1 KSGITQLGIV
11 QPDDS
16 IGVPNSM
23 IAKGNFVLKPA
34 NNNDYEWSQSISET
48 SILELMSRSNTAKI
62 IDCPS
67 SNPMETTGKA
77 FYCILYLKM
86 EDSIQYKQRATLKDV
101 FKFGE
106 QDLVFELRPPIAI
119 ENLLGCPI
127 EYYLYDKPNLR
138 ALKMEIAKGQLER
151 GEKI

>member
-1 KSGITQLGIV
+1 RKIEFKNLVIFVEVELKDGRKIITLRSGLKIINRTTVPWEMGIISKSGITQLGIV

-48 SILELMSRSNTAKI
+48 SILELMSRSNRAKI
-62 IDCPS
+62 IECPS
-67 SNPMETTGKA
+67 SNPMESRGKA

-86 EDSIQYKQRATLKDV
+86 EDPIQYKQRA
-101 FKFGE
+101 
-106 QDLVFELRPPIAI
+106 
-119 ENLLGCPI
+119 
-127 EYYLYDKPNLR
+127 
-138 ALKMEIAKGQLER
+138 
-151 GEKI
+151 